1 MEQVWGRKYQ
11 ILPVGAC
18 HSTRNFVFCTRVRL
32 FAFCNRYND
41 TLHADQ
47 QASITWLA
55 GGWLFSHQTSKPIV
69 SAALGAAYL

>member
-55 GGWLFSHQTSKPIV
+55 GG
-69 SAALGAAYL
+69 